1 MEPFF
6 DFTDTWHALKI
17 MFRLLACLLISD
29 NEQVNYNL
37 PDRFWQVS
45 QVQDWIALLC
55 SSRRTD
61 KKHIL
66 FVLFGVWMNYL

>member
-1 MEPFF
+1 VEPFFF

-55 SSRRTD
+55 SSCRTD
-61 KKHIL
+61 KKTYI
-66 FVLFGVWMNYL
+66 VRPV